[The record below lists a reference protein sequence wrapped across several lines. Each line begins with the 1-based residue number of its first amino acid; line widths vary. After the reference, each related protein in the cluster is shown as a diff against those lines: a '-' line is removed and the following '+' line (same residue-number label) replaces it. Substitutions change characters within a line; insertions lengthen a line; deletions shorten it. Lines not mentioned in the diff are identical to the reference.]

1 MAEKFFA
8 GVKKILGQF
17 KENRSHPRE
26 GHENDIKLSELK
38 RIRSHPRKSFEVAAH
53 NGLFHFFEPGSCD
66 AISPEMVLYNR
77 IFKTGSE
84 TVGTLFQF
92 VATVMDY
99 DYAKSKLSFRLCALI
114 VRVA

>member
-1 MAEKFFA
+1 
-8 GVKKILGQF
+8 
-17 KENRSHPRE
+17 
-26 GHENDIKLSELK
+26 
-38 RIRSHPRKSFEVAAH
+38 
-53 NGLFHFFEPGSCD
+53 
-66 AISPEMVLYNR
+66 MVLYNR